1 MADVTMTDIQSFDIT
16 AVPKD
21 AAGVVVS
28 GAVIDWR
35 VSNNGYVV
43 LTPSADTYACHVK
56 ATQLTSGLPGNVVT
70 VSASLS
76 DPVTGTVSASL
87 TVAITAS
94 PIVSITLT
102 SSTPHND

>member
-16 AVPKD
+16 AAPKD
-21 AAGVVVS
+21 GAGIVVS

-35 VSNNGYVV
+35 VSNNGYVQ
-43 LTPSADTYACHVK
+43 LTPSGDTYACHVK
-56 ATQLTSGLPGNVVT
+56 ALQLTSGLPGGVLT
-70 VSASLS
+70 ISAFLS

-87 TVAITAS
+87 TVEITTS

-102 SSTPHND
+102 PSAPHND